1 MISAVIV
8 AAGRGTRMG
17 PGVDK
22 LFLPIHGVPVIAHT
36 WRCMDGS
43 PSIDDIIL
51 VVREGWQDAFHDL
64 AHRHGF
70 HKPYRL
76 VPGGKERQ
84 DSVANGLAAL
94 SPNAQWVAIHD
105 GARPCL
111 SESALHRC
119 LQAAYAH
126 GAAVAAQRAVDTIK
140 EATPDETIA
149 RHLDRSVLWTV
160 QTPQCFR
167 VEIIRRAL
175 AAVAAEGKT
184 LTDDTA
190 ACSWIGQSVHLV
202 ECPEPNLKVT
212 SPGDLPIIESL
223 LRPF

>member
-1 MISAVIV
+1 MTSAVIV

-36 WRCMDGS
+36 WR
-43 PSIDDIIL
+43 SIDRSDAIDEVVL
-51 VVREGWQDAFHDL
+51 VVRDGWQDAFHDL
-64 AHRHGF
+64 ALRHAF
-70 HKPYRL
+70 RKPYRL
-76 VPGGKERQ
+76 VPGGAERQ
-84 DSVANGLAAL
+84 DSVTNGLAAL

-111 SESALHRC
+111 GEGTLRRC
-119 LQAAYAH
+119 LQAAFVH

-140 EATPDETIA
+140 EAAPDGTIA

-190 ACSWIGQSVHLV
+190 ACSWVGQSVHLV
-202 ECPEPNLKVT
+202 DCPEPNLKVT

-223 LRPF
+223 LQPL